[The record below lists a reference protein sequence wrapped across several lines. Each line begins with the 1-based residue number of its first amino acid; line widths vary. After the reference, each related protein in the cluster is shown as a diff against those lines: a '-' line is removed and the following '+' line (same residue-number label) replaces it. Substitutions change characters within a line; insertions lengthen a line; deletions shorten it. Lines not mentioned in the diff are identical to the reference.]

1 MTGPPVGQSAP
12 RTRTARLDRALADAH
27 ARTVAS
33 LPGGEVHHL
42 GPALLTG
49 SRTTLRSMN
58 GVFTFDA
65 RTFNTLQD
73 ERQLDACLAIVS
85 TYDVPWSFNA
95 WAHLGGSVL
104 VDQLVSRGL
113 VVAGEATA
121 MWRDLVP
128 RKVTGAGYRIE
139 VVRRPAAS
147 RDWART
153 LIEVF
158 AMDPAL
164 EPVLAALAARADEPA
179 LLARVDGEPV
189 GAVAVLGA
197 DDVSEL
203 GFLAV
208 RRAWRGR
215 GLGRRLAHAAEEL
228 AARRGSSAVV
238 ALAPPTGRPLFTSL
252 GYTPASSVTFMVSP
266 APVMAASA

>member
-1 MTGPPVGQSAP
+1 MTGPPVEQSAP

-58 GVFTFDA
+58 GVFAFDA
-65 RTFNTLQD
+65 RAFNTLQD

-95 WAHLGGSVL
+95 WAHLGGPVL
-104 VDQLVSRGL
+104 VEQLAQRGL
-113 VVAGEATA
+113 VAAGEATA

-139 VVRRPAAS
+139 VVRRPAAA
-147 RDWART
+147 REWART

-158 AMDPAL
+158 SMDPAL
-164 EPVLAALAARADEPA
+164 EPVLDGLA
-179 LLARVDGEPV
+179 V

-228 AARRGSSAVV
+228 AARRGCSAVV
-238 ALAPPTGRPLFTSL
+238 SLAPPGGRPLFSSL
-252 GYTPASSVTFMVSP
+252 GY
-266 APVMAASA
+266 AP

>member
-1 MTGPPVGQSAP
+1 MTGPPVEQSAP

-58 GVFTFDA
+58 GVFAFDA
-65 RTFNTLQD
+65 RAFNTLQD

-95 WAHLGGSVL
+95 WAHLGGPVL
-104 VDQLVSRGL
+104 VEQLAHRGL
-113 VVAGEATA
+113 VAAGEATA

-139 VVRRPAAS
+139 VVRRPTAA
-147 RDWART
+147 REWART

-164 EPVLAALAARADEPA
+164 EPVLAGLAVRPDEPA
-179 LLARVDGEPV
+179 LVARVGGQPV

-238 ALAPPTGRPLFTSL
+238 TLAPPGGRPLFTSL
-252 GYTPASSVTFMVSP
+252 GYAPVSTVTFMVAP

>member
-139 VVRRPAAS
+139 VVRRPAAA

-266 APVMAASA
+266 ASVMAASA

>member
-95 WAHLGGSVL
+95 WAHLGGSLL

-139 VVRRPAAS
+139 VVRRPAAA

-266 APVMAASA
+266 ASVMAASA